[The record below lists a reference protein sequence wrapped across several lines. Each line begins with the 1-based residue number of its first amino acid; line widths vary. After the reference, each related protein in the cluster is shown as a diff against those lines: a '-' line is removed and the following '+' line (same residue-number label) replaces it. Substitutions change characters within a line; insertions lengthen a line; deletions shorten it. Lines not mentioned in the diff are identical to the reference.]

1 MARKHTDAKGASAA
15 TAVKPKKKQRLAQLR
30 QVYRLASR
38 DDPRIWL
45 WMTLVALGIVLLG
58 FAVGA
63 ALGHPY
69 YGAFVALPFGLL
81 AAMFLLSRRA
91 ERAAFGAID
100 GQPGAGGAALQG
112 LRRGWSYPQE
122 PVAVDG
128 GRGTNLQ
135 DAAMVYRAVGR
146 PGVVL
151 IGEGPGGRATRLLIA
166 EKKKVLRLLP
176 NVPVTTYRI
185 GTGGGDDVVT
195 TRDLVKRMQKM
206 KNVLTKQE
214 VGAVDKRLRAL
225 GRIKPPVPAGMDPQR
240 MRGAGRNQRR

>member
-1 MARKHTDAKGASAA
+1 M
-15 TAVKPKKKQRLAQLR
+15 
-30 QVYRLASR
+30 
-38 DDPRIWL
+38 
-45 WMTLVALGIVLLG
+45 
-58 FAVGA
+58 
-63 ALGHPY
+63 
-69 YGAFVALPFGLL
+69 
-81 AAMFLLSRRA
+81 
-91 ERAAFGAID
+91 
-100 GQPGAGGAALQG
+100 
-112 LRRGWSYPQE
+112 
-122 PVAVDG
+122 DG
-128 GRGTNLQ
+128 GRGTNMQ